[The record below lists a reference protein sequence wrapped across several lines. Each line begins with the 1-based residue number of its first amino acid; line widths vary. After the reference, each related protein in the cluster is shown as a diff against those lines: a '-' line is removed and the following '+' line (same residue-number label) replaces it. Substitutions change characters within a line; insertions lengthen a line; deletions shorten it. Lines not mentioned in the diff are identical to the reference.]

1 MSLAAS
7 SMTLALSMPASF
19 LHTVK
24 AALALLTAAS
34 TSVAPQA
41 CSWQRTR
48 PGTHPSRHDR
58 IRDGNVFNHRTCHIE
73 KKNQCTG
80 IARCDCD
87 HMTGQSLMG
96 LNEEIKFNKSITR
109 CRLIYW
115 FGFGFH
121 IFDVDSATTPEV
133 EWLFDM
139 KGSWGWAPGPG
150 VVKGPTETR
159 GQERA
164 QQGHLHLPNTE
175 LWPPGRV
182 STNEVFS
189 DIAPKQRQ
197 HTN

>member
-1 MSLAAS
+1 MHRHSQMWLWSCDGAKS
-7 SMTLALSMPASF
+7 DWSMPR
-19 LHTVK
+19 V
-24 AALALLTAAS
+24 
-34 TSVAPQA
+34 
-41 CSWQRTR
+41 
-48 PGTHPSRHDR
+48 
-58 IRDGNVFNHRTCHIE
+58 
-73 KKNQCTG
+73 
-80 IARCDCD
+80 
-87 HMTGQSLMG
+87 G
-96 LNEEIKFNKSITR
+96 LNEEIKFCKSITC

-121 IFDVDSATTPEV
+121 IFEIDSATTPEV

-150 VVKGPTETR
+150 AVKGPTETR

-197 HTN
+197 TQIRRDLQTQPSKLTIICICKLSLWLFYRIKSL